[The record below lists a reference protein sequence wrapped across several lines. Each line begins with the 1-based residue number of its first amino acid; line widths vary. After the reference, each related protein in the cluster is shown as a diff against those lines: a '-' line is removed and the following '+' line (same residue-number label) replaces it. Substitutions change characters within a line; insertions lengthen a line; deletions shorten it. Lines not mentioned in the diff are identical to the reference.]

1 MKKLL
6 LIFVSLF
13 ISSQSFAQD
22 PDPDLFRTWYLY
34 EIQASDLDDQYIVAD
49 IDPSIFPSI
58 TILETLEFNG
68 VGACNTF
75 IGTFSHEPLNYLQL
89 TGFTSTNDDCGIQI
103 HNSLENSFFGYLYDF
118 WYDITPDGN
127 GLSLNTNNPIFG
139 YAIFKDYPL
148 SINENNF
155 QKNLSLFPNPVKDLL
170 FIASEGITIEKISV
184 YSISG
189 QRIQTFELS
198 NQSIDVSNLAPGMY
212 FLEISSSEGKSV
224 QKFVKK

>member
-49 IDPSIFPSI
+49 IDPPIFPSI

-75 IGTFSHEPLNYLQL
+75 IGTFSHEPPNYLQL

-170 FIASEGITIEKISV
+170 FIASEGITIEKIAV

-224 QKFVKK
+224 QKFLKK

>member
-6 LIFVSLF
+6 LLVVSLC

-22 PDPDLFRTWYLY
+22 PDPNLFRTWYLY
-34 EIQASDLDDQYIVAD
+34 EIQVSDIDDQYIVAD
-49 IDPSIFPSI
+49 IDPPIFPSI

-75 IGTFSHEPLNYLQL
+75 IGTFSHEPPNYLQL

-155 QKNLSLFPNPVKDLL
+155 QNNLSLFPNPVKDLL
-170 FIASEGITIEKISV
+170 FIVSEGITIEKLTV

-189 QRIQTFELS
+189 IQVIEAS
-198 NQSIDVSNLAPGMY
+198 ANVNSIDVSNLSEGLY
-212 FLEISSSEGKSV
+212 FIEISSSEGKSV
-224 QKFVKK
+224 LKFVKK